1 MHRLALLALA
11 ICLGSSRTSAQT
23 DSHHARASTGEALN
37 LALSTA
43 DSLIAAAVEHT
54 VPGAVLV
61 VAQNGR
67 TIHERAF
74 GWAEL
79 EDYQGRR
86 LTNPRPMHT
95 STMFD
100 LASVTKVMA
109 TTMSVM
115 RLASDGRIDVDAPVY
130 RYLPD
135 FRGVHLDSIT
145 VRHLLQHSAGLVQ
158 WQPLYY
164 HASNERETYDV
175 IRQMPLQWG
184 VGEGRHYSDLG
195 FMLLGYIV
203 ERVTH
208 RPLDRFV
215 ADPLYASLGLRST
228 TYLPKR
234 HGFTDFAAT
243 EQGNGYEHHMVYDSS
258 FGYRYRGDPTAWNGW
273 RQYVLVGETNDG
285 NAWYANNGVA
295 GHAGLF
301 STAADLRVLLDL
313 LLEHGRAGGRQIIS
327 SSVID
332 RFLTRDRYANFLGWM
347 SPNGLPEGSFSHTGF
362 TGTYVLGVP
371 RYGLS
376 IVLLTNR
383 QNMGTDARG
392 YFPDLTPLQ
401 LAVAQAIVAGAEAD
415 ARSGESSRK
424 GRGTIGVF
432 DGQTDVGRA
441 RPGAATYDVRTQTYT
456 ISGSGQNMW
465 ADHDDFHFVWKRLSG
480 NFILSTR
487 ARFVGKRGDPHRK
500 IGWTIRSSLDAQSPH
515 VTAALH
521 GNGLTSLQYRRT
533 PGAITEEDKSRDSL
547 PNADAVVQLERRDG
561 AYILSVAQFGDTLAS
576 QTLSGVPLPD
586 TVYVGLYVC
595 SHNDAVVERATFGNV
610 RITVPAAATLV
621 PYRDYLGSNLEI
633 LDVAS
638 GNATIVHRYR
648 GSFQAPNWTPDG
660 KALIYVQEG
669 KLYSFDVASGRE
681 TPINTGFA
689 TRNNNDHVLSFDGR
703 MLGISNHAPEDSGA
717 SIVYTVPVTGGTPRR
732 ITARGPS
739 YLHGWSPDGRW
750 LVFTGQRNGDFDVY
764 KIPAAGGE
772 EIRLTSTPGLDDGPE
787 YSPDGRYVYFNSA
800 RTGRMQL
807 WRMRPDGSG
816 QEQVTN
822 DGFNNWFPHLSPDGR
837 WIAFISFPPPPD
849 VAADDH
855 PFYKHV
861 LLRLMPVGGGP
872 ARVIAYLYGGQGT
885 INVPSWSPDGKRL
898 AFVSNS
904 QMVP

>member
-1 MHRLALLALA
+1 
-11 ICLGSSRTSAQT
+11 
-23 DSHHARASTGEALN
+23 
-37 LALSTA
+37 
-43 DSLIAAAVEHT
+43 
-54 VPGAVLV
+54 
-61 VAQNGR
+61 
-67 TIHERAF
+67 
-74 GWAEL
+74 
-79 EDYQGRR
+79 
-86 LTNPRPMHT
+86 
-95 STMFD
+95 
-100 LASVTKVMA
+100 
-109 TTMSVM
+109 
-115 RLASDGRIDVDAPVY
+115 
-130 RYLPD
+130 
-135 FRGVHLDSIT
+135 
-145 VRHLLQHSAGLVQ
+145 VQ

-164 HASNERETYDV
+164 HAANERETYDV
-175 IRQMPLQWG
+175 IRRMPLQWG

-203 ERVTH
+203 EHVT
-208 RPLDRFV
+208 RQPLDRFV
-215 ADPLYASLGLRST
+215 ADSLYAPLGLHT
-228 TYLPKR
+228 TTFLPKR

-243 EQGNGYEHHMVYDSS
+243 EQGNGYERHMVYDST

-273 RQYVLVGETNDG
+273 RQYVLVGETDDG
-285 NAWYANNGVA
+285 NSWYANNGVA

-301 STAADLRVLLDL
+301 STGADLRVLIDL
-313 LLEHGRAGGRQIIS
+313 LLAHGRANGRQLIAAN
-327 SSVID
+327 VID

-371 RYGLS
+371 KYGLS

-392 YFPDLTPLQ
+392 YFPDVAPLQ

-415 ARSGESSRK
+415 GRSVEARREAPGA
-424 GRGTIGVF
+424 IGIF

-441 RPGAATYDVRTQTYT
+441 RPGAATYDPRTQTYT

-487 ARFVGKRGDPHRK
+487 ARFLGPRGDPHRK

-533 PGAITEEDKSRDSL
+533 AGAVTEEEKSRDSL
-547 PNADAVVQLERRDG
+547 PNADAVVQLERRGG

-576 QTLSGVPLPD
+576 QTLSGVTLPD

-595 SHNDAVVERATFGNV
+595 SHNDAVVERATFSNV
-610 RITVPAAATLV
+610 RVTIPATATLV

-638 GNATIVHRYR
+638 GNATIVHRYK

-660 KALIYVQEG
+660 KRLIYVQEG
-669 KLYSFDVASGRE
+669 KLYSFDIASGVE

-732 ITARGPS
+732 VTVRGPS

-772 EIRLTSTPGLDDGPE
+772 EVRLTSTPGLDDGPE
-787 YSPDGRYVYFNSA
+787 YSPDGRYIYFNSA

-807 WRMRPDGSG
+807 WRMRPDGSE

-837 WIAFISFPPPPD
+837 WIAFISFPPPPE

-861 LLRLMPVGGGP
+861 SIRLMPTSGGP

-898 AFVSNS
+898 AFVSNT
-904 QMVP
+904 QMQP